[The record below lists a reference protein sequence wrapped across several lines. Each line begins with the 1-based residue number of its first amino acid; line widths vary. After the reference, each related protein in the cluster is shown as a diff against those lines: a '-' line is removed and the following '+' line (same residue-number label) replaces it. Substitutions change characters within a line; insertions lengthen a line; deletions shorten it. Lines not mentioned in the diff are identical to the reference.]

1 MVFSYVI
8 SEEQRGSYVEKF
20 RQSLISERR
29 SPRTIKEYCFLYG
42 NFLKFIKKAP
52 EECTKKDVE
61 QFKFYLA
68 TEKSYSKASQ
78 YVSIQAV
85 KAALK
90 SLEIPIPSNLTPPR
104 RSRKVPNFLSA
115 KEAVAIMQ
123 SSSDNISS
131 ATIISLL
138 LHSGMRVSELC
149 NLKTD
154 DINFDECSMVIR
166 GGKGDKERIVLV
178 PVDVIDR
185 MKLYHNET
193 IAKGCISD
201 FFFVSRKKGRFDTST
216 IERIVRRSAQ
226 KAGIHRKITP
236 HTLRHTFATNILRNG
251 GDIRFIQT
259 LLGHSSISTTEIY
272 THIDND
278 ALREM
283 FRKHGPKY

>member
-1 MVFSYVI
+1 MI
-8 SEEQRGSYVEKF
+8 SEDQCASYVEKF
-20 RQSLISERR
+20 RQSLISDRR

-42 NFLKFIKKAP
+42 NFLKFVKKAP

-78 YVSIQAV
+78 YLSIQAV
-85 KAALK
+85 KSALK

-123 SSSDNISS
+123 SSSDNIST

-149 NLKTD
+149 NLKTE

-193 IAKGCISD
+193 ITKGLISD
-201 FFFVSRKKGRFDTST
+201 YFFVSRKKGRFDTST
-216 IERIVRRSAQ
+216 IERIVRHSAQ